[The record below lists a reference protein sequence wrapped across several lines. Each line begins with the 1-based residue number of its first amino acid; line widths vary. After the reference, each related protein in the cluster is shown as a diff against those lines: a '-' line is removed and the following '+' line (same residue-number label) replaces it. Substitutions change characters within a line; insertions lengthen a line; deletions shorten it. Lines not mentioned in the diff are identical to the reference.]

1 MGDNAFGAVAM
12 KFDTW
17 LFRLN
22 NISMSIDT
30 SITAE
35 AMVEM
40 QLAADRAA
48 NGVRDPEAMRR
59 AVERMDRNRE
69 ALRKKV
75 GELNVAVDLIRSA
88 RDE

>member
-1 MGDNAFGAVAM
+1 LGCNAFGVEAK

-17 LFRLN
+17 FFRLN
-22 NISMSIDT
+22 NSSMSIDT
-30 SITAE
+30 SITTE
-35 AMVEM
+35 AMVEL

-48 NGVRDPEAMRR
+48 SGVRDPEAMKR

-75 GELNVAVDLIRSA
+75 GVLNVAVDLIRSV

>member
-1 MGDNAFGAVAM
+1 
-12 KFDTW
+12 
-17 LFRLN
+17 
-22 NISMSIDT
+22 MSIDA

-48 NGVRDPEAMRR
+48 KGIRDSEAMMK

-69 ALRKKV
+69 AVRKKV
-75 GELNVAVDLIRSA
+75 GVLNVAVDLIGSA